1 MLVWC
6 TYDYTD
12 FMLSL
17 FQKMDIDVEKI
28 KDRLRNALALMYH
41 VDFSFAS
48 EVNLY
53 KYNTEVVSL

>member
-1 MLVWC
+1 
-6 TYDYTD
+6 
-12 FMLSL
+12 MLSL

-48 EVNLY
+48 EVNT
-53 KYNTEVVSL
+53 NTILK